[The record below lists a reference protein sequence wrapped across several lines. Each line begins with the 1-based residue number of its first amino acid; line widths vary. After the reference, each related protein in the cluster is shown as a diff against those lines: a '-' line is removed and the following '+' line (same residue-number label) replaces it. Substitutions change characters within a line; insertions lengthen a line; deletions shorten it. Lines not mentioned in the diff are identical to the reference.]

1 MSLSY
6 WRKTTVE
13 NCKEFPKFLYYLS
26 SKENFE
32 SIITNGIISK
42 NEIKK
47 KNINYKSFA
56 EDEVQKRRSKVDINI
71 SDRTRRNLHDLVPL
85 YFTPKTP
92 TLYARQNNQ
101 YNFFF
106 TKISSIKIISDLKKN
121 FAFTDGNAASDFT
134 KQYWNLKNLP
144 KLKWDIIHAE
154 SWADKE
160 DGKRIRNAEFLIHNN
175 IEIKFISEFIVVNTD
190 LKIKFE
196 KILEK
201 KNIKI
206 PVNKDLDFSFF
217 FQV

>member
-1 MSLSY
+1 M
-6 WRKTTVE
+6 E
-13 NCKEFPKFLYYLS
+13 NVDLDNMDKMVMMF
-26 SKENFE
+26 
-32 SIITNGIISK
+32 
-42 NEIKK
+42 
-47 KNINYKSFA
+47 NIDSTI
-56 EDEVQKRRSKVDINI
+56 DINI

-106 TKISSIKIISDLKKN
+106 SKISSIKIISDLKKN
-121 FAFTDGNAASDFT
+121 FAFTDGNAASDLT

-144 KLKWDIIHAE
+144 KLKWDIILAE

-160 DGKRIRNAEFLIHNN
+160 DGKRIRNAEFLIHSN
-175 IEIKFISEFIVVNTD
+175 IEIKFITEFIVLNPD

-206 PVNKDLDFSFF
+206 PVNKDLDFSYF

>member
-6 WRKTTVE
+6 WRQTTVE

-32 SIITNGIISK
+32 SIIKNGILSK

-160 DGKRIRNAEFLIHNN
+160 DGKRIRNAEFLIHQN
-175 IEIKFISEFIVVNTD
+175 IEIKFISEFILINPD

-206 PVNKDLDFSFF
+206 PVNKDLDFSCF